1 MNAVTIPTFTGP
13 VSGLAIV
20 PPKARALLVLAHG
33 AGAGMRHPFMESVAD
48 ALAAESIATLRYQFP
63 YMEQGKKRP
72 DRPAIAMETV
82 RAAVDHAR
90 KAYPGIPLLAGGKSF
105 GGRMTSN
112 TQADAVLQGIVG
124 IVLFGFPLHAPKR
137 PSDTRAEHLSRI
149 ALPMLF
155 LQGERDALADLS
167 LLRPVVD
174 ALGDRATLHVVPDA
188 DHSFKVPRRT
198 GRTTEE
204 IIGDLAATTARWIE
218 RVAPNRL

>member
-1 MNAVTIPTFTGP
+1 MSSISIPTPSGP
-13 VSGLAIV
+13 VSGLVVMAQDT
-20 PPKARALLVLAHG
+20 RALLVLAHG
-33 AGAGMRHPFMESVAD
+33 AGAGMHHPFMAAMAD

-63 YMEQGKKRP
+63 YIEQGRKRP
-72 DRPAIAMETV
+72 DRPAVAMDTV

-112 TQADAVLQGIVG
+112 TQADAVLQGVVG
-124 IVLFGFPLHAPKR
+124 IVFLGFPLHAPKR
-137 PSDTRAEHLSRI
+137 PSDTRAEHLRRV

-155 LQGERDALADLS
+155 LQGERDALAELS

-188 DHSFKVPRRT
+188 DHSFKVPKRA
-198 GRTTEE
+198 GRTFEE
-204 IIGDLAATTARWIE
+204 IIGELAATTARWLKRI
-218 RVAPNRL
+218 APNRL